1 MGWKQWAA
9 VVVLIGG
16 GVLLQ
21 IPGHDDDASSEH
33 ANPHPAAMSAGQ
45 ADPQGPYATIAL
57 EVTGMT

>member
-21 IPGHDDDASSEH
+21 IPGHDDEASSKH
-33 ANPHPAAMSAGQ
+33 ADSKHAAMSAGQ
-45 ADPQGPYATIAL
+45 AEPQGPYATIAL